1 MSDFTTTITMS
12 GTDYTINIDDNDDSL
27 THTGYIHY
35 NKALDV
41 YLVLSYK
48 THNQD
53 VLDHTIHQI
62 GTEPTIEEIPPGAVD
77 CEGIRDDIQST
88 LDYSISDEQ
97 LDAIIEVYQDSG
109 RNVLTELGLKDEE
122 LYRRIDSSGYIST
135 NIEYPLDGWDFI
147 TEDILDDIEFHP
159 DDERNLIHSVFNAI
173 KDNTPGDHE
182 YVAQLQC
189 NEIEPWRLRALEL
202 YQDSFLS
209 YRSKLCKVQ
218 ALREQGLTIPEISD
232 ILDTQVTYI
241 SHQLYDIDLYR
252 ENSESRVDSVTD
264 D

>member
-1 MSDFTTTITMS
+1 MS

-62 GTEPTIEEIPPGAVD
+62 GTEPTIEEIPPGAID
-77 CEGIRDDIQST
+77 REEIRDDIQST

-97 LDAIIEVYQDSG
+97 LDAIIEVYQDNG

-135 NIEYPLDGWDFI
+135 NIEDPLDGWDFI
-147 TEDILDDIEFHP
+147 AEDILDDIESHP
-159 DDERNLIHSVFNAI
+159 DDERDILYGIFNAL
-173 KDNTPGDHE
+173 KNNTPGEHE

-202 YQDSFLS
+202 YQNSFLRNKS
-209 YRSKLCKVQ
+209 PLCKVQ
-218 ALREQGLTIPEISD
+218 ALREQGLSTPEISET
-232 ILDTQVTYI
+232 LDTPVTLV
-241 SHQLYDIDLYR
+241 SHQIHDLDTYL
-252 ENSESRVDSVTD
+252 EKGYLNLDNPDNE
-264 D
+264 